1 MAIPE
6 RLSRKGT
13 GDNQS
18 EESVDPKSDD
28 TGTFE
33 TVSLDDQLAAEFEED
48 DEHEDLT
55 EGSPSAF
62 ESDLVGGSEDEGE
75 SDVEPEV
82 NSDSVEPEDSKKTV
96 EPPTP
101 AAERKAGRKGKAT
114 QMPRHKKP
122 GEQPVEIDP
131 KSKKLLP
138 FGSTKKVLRTNDFE
152 PRKNI
157 RREQTLARYAV
168 LALTALLVLVA
179 GYQAVFPAKPLSNQE
194 VYNIALQAT
203 NYTNFPVE
211 SGRGYATDFMRA
223 YLTIDPDGPSSQVL
237 DYYYTGTLDSSGSSS
252 SSSKSTRTSTGSYN
266 QRVLYGP
273 TVYSARGLTDSSGAY
288 TIAALIQPET
298 VTNDDSGEATEN
310 APRWMFF
317 NVNVYFD
324 EDSESFSIT
333 PESPTVVPAVS
344 VKSPNDI
351 PKPAPLGTG
360 DESDELKNETES
372 TVNGFIQG
380 YMNSSS
386 SDHSA
391 LDQYVVSNP
400 DPELTKGLDGE
411 YSLSDSSNAIT
422 YEVYPVEDTNELKV
436 RVNVVWVASPDGSAE
451 SESRAQFT
459 STYVMTLDRQGDGRY
474 LVSKFAPEYYV
485 ADPEAG

>member
-1 MAIPE
+1 MAIPKRHSQSGAGE
-6 RLSRKGT
+6 
-13 GDNQS
+13 NQTN
-18 EESVDPKSDD
+18 ENVDPNTED

-33 TVSLDDQLAAEFEED
+33 SVSLDDQLSAEFEDHD
-48 DEHEDLT
+48 DYEDLT
-55 EGSPSAF
+55 EGSSPSF
-62 ESDLVGGSEDEGE
+62 ESELVGQDESESTSEA
-75 SDVEPEV
+75 
-82 NSDSVEPEDSKKTV
+82 SVKPRDSKESV
-96 EPPTP
+96 EPPTRSE
-101 AAERKAGRKGKAT
+101 ERKAGSKDKASK
-114 QMPRHKKP
+114 MPRRQKT

-138 FGSTKKVLRTNDFE
+138 FGSTKKILRTNDFE

-168 LALTALLVLVA
+168 LALGAILVLVA

-223 YLTIDPDGPSSQVL
+223 YLTIDPESPSSQVL
-237 DYYYTGTLDSSGSSS
+237 DYYYTGALDSSGGG
-252 SSSKSTRTSTGSYN
+252 SSSKSTSTRTATGSYN
-266 QRVLYGP
+266 QRILYGP

-288 TIAALIQPET
+288 TVAALVQPET
-298 VTNDDSGEATEN
+298 VTNDDTAETAEAP
-310 APRWMFF
+310 PRWMFF
-317 NVNVYFD
+317 NVNVYYD
-324 EDSESFSIT
+324 EAAESFSIT
-333 PESPTVVPAVS
+333 PESPSVVPSVS
-344 VKSPNDI
+344 VKSPDDI
-351 PKPAPLGTG
+351 PKAAPLGTG
-360 DESDELKNETES
+360 EESDELKNDTES

-380 YMNSSS
+380 YMNSTS

-391 LDQYVVSNP
+391 LDQYIVSK
-400 DPELTKGLDGE
+400 PEPSLTKGLGGE
-411 YSLSDSSNAIT
+411 YALSDSSNAIT
-422 YEVYPVEDTNELKV
+422 YEAYPVEDTNEVKV
-436 RVNVVWVASPDGSAE
+436 RVNVVWVASPNGSAE

-459 STYVMTLDRQGDGRY
+459 STYIMTLDRQGDGRY